1 MFLGPLNAQ
10 TDITSEDQFFED
22 ITIGSDEDFFDIS
35 IEPSTVDEERVQK
48 NFSISGSFS
57 QGVIYGIANPGG
69 RFLREVKGVESLK
82 SELFLQSQG
91 RQSDNVK
98 IKVSG
103 VAQFEWGEWVN
114 DEYSLRGSDIELE
127 LRDLFV
133 DIAQESGLWIR
144 VGNQIIARSQIDT
157 LKITDIVNPLDLSTP
172 GLVDFKDLRIQVPAV
187 LLSAPVG
194 NTNVEFIAIHD
205 GGANKNAPLGSSFD
219 FINIILNEQGLIGET
234 AADEPQNKFE
244 GVGRL
249 NYKLNGGD
257 LSLIIADINWD
268 SLSPQS
274 IEMQEDFAVIKQGYD
289 RVKVIGV
296 SGNLVRNNYLFKYE
310 AALHDGRVFQKDL
323 YTDLPWP
330 SHKQIVS
337 GVGIEYNGITDT
349 VLSGEISNAYIM
361 DHNESLFDNELETG
375 YIVQAR
381 WSGLND
387 ILSISGAY
395 NKLIGDDSSIYT
407 LFIEYDVTDNLKL
420 DGRVVL
426 YDSSST
432 SDFLF
437 PFQHQ
442 DAMKAS
448 FKYSF

>member
-1 MFLGPLNAQ
+1 
-10 TDITSEDQFFED
+10 
-22 ITIGSDEDFFDIS
+22 
-35 IEPSTVDEERVQK
+35 
-48 NFSISGSFS
+48 
-57 QGVIYGIANPGG
+57 
-69 RFLREVKGVESLK
+69 
-82 SELFLQSQG
+82 
-91 RQSDNVK
+91 
-98 IKVSG
+98 
-103 VAQFEWGEWVN
+103 
-114 DEYSLRGSDIELE
+114 
-127 LRDLFV
+127 
-133 DIAQESGLWIR
+133 
-144 VGNQIIARSQIDT
+144 
-157 LKITDIVNPLDLSTP
+157 
-172 GLVDFKDLRIQVPAV
+172 
-187 LLSAPVG
+187 
-194 NTNVEFIAIHD
+194 
-205 GGANKNAPLGSSFD
+205 
-219 FINIILNEQGLIGET
+219 
-234 AADEPQNKFE
+234 
-244 GVGRL
+244 
-249 NYKLNGGD
+249 
-257 LSLIIADINWD
+257 
-268 SLSPQS
+268 
-274 IEMQEDFAVIKQGYD
+274 MQEDFAVIKQGYD

-361 DHNESLFDNELETG
+361 DYDESLFDNELETG
-375 YIVQAR
+375 YIIQAR

-442 DAMKAS
+442 DAMKAY

>member
-1 MFLGPLNAQ
+1 MFLGPLYAQ
-10 TDITSEDQFFED
+10 TEITSDDQFFED
-22 ITIGSDEDFFDIS
+22 ITIGSDEDFFEIS
-35 IEPSTVDEERVQK
+35 IEPSTVDEERVPK
-48 NFSISGSFS
+48 NFSMSGSFS

-103 VAQFEWGEWVN
+103 VAQYEWGEWVN
-114 DEYSLRGSDIELE
+114 DEYSLGGSDIELE

-133 DIAQESGLWIR
+133 DIAQESGVWIR

-157 LKITDIVNPLDLSTP
+157 LKITDVVNPLDLSTP

-194 NTNVEFIAIHD
+194 NTNVELIAIYD
-205 GGANKNAPLGSSFD
+205 GGGNKNAPLGSSFD
-219 FINIILNEQGLIGET
+219 FINIILNEQGLTGET
-234 AADEPQNKFE
+234 SADEPQNKFE
-244 GVGRL
+244 AVGRL

-268 SLSPQS
+268 SLSPRS

-289 RVKVIGV
+289 RVKVIGL
-296 SGNLVRNNYLFKYE
+296 SGNLVRSNYLFKYE
-310 AALHDGRVFQKDL
+310 AALHDGRVFQTDL
-323 YTDLPWP
+323 YTELPWS

-337 GVGIEYNGITDT
+337 GVGIEYNGITDI

-361 DHNESLFDNELETG
+361 DYDESLFDNELETG
-375 YIVQAR
+375 YIIQAR